1 MKKSFTLIEL
11 LVVIAIIA
19 ILAAMLLPALSS
31 ARNAARSA
39 SCQSNLKQI
48 GLASNMYSE
57 DNNDAVMP
65 NVTGDPGAQWPYL
78 VMMYTGS
85 ENHYEYSLNHFE
97 EYAPA
102 DRALFKCPSSAG
114 TNESIKGLSYAIYE
128 ALGTHAKI
136 KTRIGVQS
144 WLDTYADSYPLRA
157 KTMDQVVLFGDNN
170 SDVPVADLNGAVHNN
185 NWYGLMGRS
194 DNNTRHMG
202 TTNYVAIPGN
212 VIVSKAVK
220 YGSSGGWRPEEKYC
234 TP

>member
-39 SCQSNLKQI
+39 SCQANLKQI

-170 SDVPVADLNGAVHNN
+170 SDVPVDDLNGAVHTN
-185 NWYGLMGRS
+185 NWYGL
-194 DNNTRHMG
+194 
-202 TTNYVAIPGN
+202 I
-212 VIVSKAVK
+212 
-220 YGSSGGWRPEEKYC
+220 
-234 TP
+234 